1 MKKNQRK
8 KQQLGD
14 YKSLF
19 NSLSVGIFQTDI
31 KGNYIAMNTAGAR
44 ILGFDSPEQL
54 MKNRI
59 RSSELYA
66 NPKEREHVVKQIKEK
81 GFLKDY
87 VVKGIRPDKTTY
99 WLSATT
105 NIIKD
110 KDNNIVGYE
119 GVFSDVTAKVKLED
133 NIKEIIRFK
142 KSLMN
147 ISSAA
152 ISMEDYDSFLNLIL
166 KELGMA
172 AGCCRA
178 YIIEFN
184 RDRDRGIEIGQ
195 EWTTKGIKPEIMFL
209 KDFYAKHAQEVTRNL
224 KKNSIISSTSII
236 GVSAKEKKLLEKI
249 GIKPAI
255 IIPIFVKNDIHGL
268 IGLEGSRHNKDCAN
282 ENIKMLETA
291 SNILSQVI
299 ERKSLFETLAE
310 SENKYRSLVEN
321 SNYGI
326 YIIQDNR
333 IRYVNDNLVNTIG
346 TDKKNIIG
354 KEFLRF
360 VHKEDIEMFLEESA
374 RRQSGQVPF
383 RRYKAR
389 LVKDDGSSIQVEICS
404 SFIHYNGRG
413 AIQGTIRDMTA
424 KQEIEKET
432 KKLKQII
439 RKIKPSSIPLTT
451 KEKFVFY
458 SIAKDPFSRDKDISL
473 KTGVPISTISAIRN
487 RLRKEGYYTEVII
500 PDFSKLGFSSLYI
513 ALESIGNKNNIPIK
527 KQKDGPIT
535 SRLEKHPNLFYSLES
550 NNSSVRFT
558 LSSQDLDNGP
568 ERNSTIKDTISNSK
582 HFSNDN
588 VLHLPFRISKFAR
601 FFDFSY
607 IIKNRL
613 YLDIDA
619 EGAVQNKECITFRKK
634 KRKFTKKEKIIL
646 YSLCRFPSLND
657 TKLSKKIKIPRSTI
671 SVIKKRLIK
680 EGMIRKSNI
689 PVFSRI
695 GCELMTI
702 VRYKLI
708 HPIDRSTC
716 PFMESP
722 FSFLIGNNKRELICL
737 SLHQNYSMFKATV
750 QDIINCLYDHRFI
763 NTEPEIKIIPLESIH
778 ELKMD
783 FASLVKE
790 RFRLDVDF

>member
-14 YKSLF
+14 YESLF
-19 NSLSVGIFQTDI
+19 NSLSAGIFQTDI
-31 KGNYIAMNTAGAR
+31 KGNYIAMNTAGAK
-44 ILGFDSPEQL
+44 IMGFDSPEQL

-66 NPKEREHVVKQIKEK
+66 NPKEREHIVKQIKK
-81 GFLKDY
+81 NGFIKDY
-87 VVKGIRPDKTTY
+87 VTKGIRPDNTTY
-99 WLSATT
+99 WLSSTI
-105 NIIKD
+105 NLIKD

-119 GVFSDVTAKVKLED
+119 GVFNDVTAKVKLED

-184 RDRDRGIEIGQ
+184 RDRERGIKRGY
-195 EWTTKGIKPEIMFL
+195 EWTTKGIKPEIRFI
-209 KDFYAKHAQEVTRNL
+209 KDFYAKHAPEVTHNL
-224 KKNSIISSTSII
+224 KKSSITSTSSIIR
-236 GVSAKEKKLLEKI
+236 VSAKEKRLLEKI

-255 IIPIFVKNDIHGL
+255 IIPIFVNHEIHGL
-268 IGLEGSRHNKDCAN
+268 IGLEGSRYNKDCAE
-282 ENIKMLETA
+282 ENIKILETT

-299 ERKSLFETLAE
+299 EKKSLFETLAE
-310 SENKYRSLVEN
+310 SENKYRNLVEN
-321 SNYGI
+321 LNYGI
-326 YIIQDNR
+326 YIMQDNI
-333 IRYVNDNLVNTIG
+333 IRYINDNLVKTLG
-346 TDKKNIIG
+346 ADKKNIIG
-354 KEFLRF
+354 KEFFKF

-413 AIQGTIRDMTA
+413 AIQGTIRDRTA
-424 KQEIEKET
+424 EQESEKER
-432 KKLKQII
+432 KKLNQII
-439 RKIKPSSIPLTT
+439 RKIKPIRIPLTT
-451 KEKFVFY
+451 KEKLIFY
-458 SIAKDPFSRDKDISL
+458 SIAKNPFSRDKEISL
-473 KTGVPISTISAIRN
+473 KTNVPISTISAIRN
-487 RLRKEGYYTEVII
+487 RLRKEGYYNEVII

-527 KQKDGPIT
+527 KQKDNPIT

-550 NNSSVRFT
+550 SNSSVRFA
-558 LSSQDLDNGP
+558 LSSQDLYSESGG
-568 ERNSTIKDTISNSK
+568 NSAIKDITSNSK
-582 HFSNDN
+582 HFSSDN

-601 FFDFSY
+601 FFDFSD

-613 YLDIDA
+613 HIDIDA
-619 EGAVQNKECITFRKK
+619 GQNKKCITFREK

-646 YSLCRFPSLND
+646 YSLCRFPNLND

-671 SVIKKRLIK
+671 SVIRKRLIK
-680 EGMIRKSNI
+680 DGMIRKSNI

-708 HPIDRSTC
+708 RPIDRSKC
-716 PFMESP
+716 PSMESP
-722 FSFLIGNNKRELICL
+722 SSFLIGNNKRELICL

-750 QDIINCLYDHRFI
+750 QDIINCLYDHKFI
-763 NTEPEIKIIPLESIH
+763 NTEPEIKIIPMESIH